1 MRQWRLTGVLSVALL
16 GALCMAPGKLVA
28 ASDGFTLE
36 DMKLMTAGELLDI
49 CTIEPGD
56 EHYDVARAFCYGF
69 FEGGIRY
76 NQALAGADNHKQLV
90 CAPEV
95 TTRLQGV
102 EVFASYL
109 QANPQ
114 YALASG
120 STQLLKENQTNLR
133 QQPQSPSRAPS
144 GCPCPAR

>member
-1 MRQWRLTGVLSVALL
+1 MRQWRWTAVLSVALL
-16 GALCMAPGKLVA
+16 GVLCIAPGRLVA

-36 DMKLMTAGELLDI
+36 DMKLRTAGELLDI

-90 CAPEV
+90 CAPEG

-102 EVFASYL
+102 EVFTSYMK
-109 QANPQ
+109 ANPQ
-114 YALASG
+114 YAAEG
-120 STQLLKENQTNLR
+120 
-133 QQPQSPSRAPS
+133 PIDAIFRALMAKW
-144 GCPCPAR
+144 PCSNE